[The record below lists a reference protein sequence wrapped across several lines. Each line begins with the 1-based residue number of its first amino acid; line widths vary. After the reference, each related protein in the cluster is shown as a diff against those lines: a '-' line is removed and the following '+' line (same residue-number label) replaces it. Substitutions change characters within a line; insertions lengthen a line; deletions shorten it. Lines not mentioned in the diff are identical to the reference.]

1 MNVGAFQQELIE
13 ELIEGHGDSG
23 CSSDLTAFTDLA

>member
-23 CSSDLTAFTDLA
+23 CFPISLPSLI